1 MIYTSRKKMK
11 KITLFIV
18 TIALGLTSCTSNK
31 QPTVVAKPIQ
41 RTYLVPTP
49 SKQPIFQKT
58 MIEVAK
64 STLKDARYK
73 KMALDTPAKKWWFK
87 TLMYRLWDRQMTR
100 NEFITEGLKRYPTKR
115 YEFTFVANGFQSR
128 S

>member
-1 MIYTSRKKMK
+1 MIYISRKKMK

-18 TIALGLTSCTSNK
+18 TVALALTGCTSTK
-31 QPTVVAKPIQ
+31 QAIVTAKPMQ
-41 RTYLVPTP
+41 RAYFAPTP
-49 SKQPIFQKT
+49 SKQPLFQKT
-58 MIEVAK
+58 MIAVAK
-64 STLKDARYK
+64 STLKDSRYK
-73 KMALDTPAKKWWFK
+73 KMALDTPAKKLWFK

-115 YEFTFVANGFQSR
+115 YEFTFVSNGFQSR